1 MTQRQLTFRGHT
13 HAMSLERNQFEQ
25 GILRAYVQLA
35 AMPDQGDGTRT
46 ATLANYGS
54 LEVRLTKLTQP
65 EDNPHCIPPIWLEV
79 YSHATDTVL
88 DSCGCF
94 EFDETE
100 LAAAVDLICEARRK
114 AA

>member
-1 MTQRQLTFRGHT
+1 MTQRRLTFRDPSR
-13 HAMSLERNQFEQ
+13 AMFLDPDQFEQ
-25 GILRAYVQLA
+25 GILCAYVQLA

-54 LEVRLTKLTQP
+54 LEVRLTELTQL
-65 EDNPHCIPPIWLEV
+65 EDNPHRIPPFWLEV

-94 EFDETE
+94 EFDEPE
-100 LAAAVDLICEARRK
+100 LTTAVDLVCEARSQ